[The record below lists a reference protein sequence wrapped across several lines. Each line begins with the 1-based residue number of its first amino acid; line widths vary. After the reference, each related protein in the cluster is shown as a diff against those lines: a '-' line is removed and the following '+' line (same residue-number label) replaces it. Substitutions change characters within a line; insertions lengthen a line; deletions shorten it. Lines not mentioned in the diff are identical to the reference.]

1 MQREPGMKVV
11 TAQTNRLGNR
21 EMNQDRMA
29 VIETGASI
37 LLVVADGMGGHAGGE
52 IAAEIVV
59 DTLSKHFQSSARP
72 IRNPRAFLGLAIE
85 AAHRHIV
92 NSAQSRPPPFDP
104 RTTCV
109 ACLIQGQHAWWAHVG
124 DSRLYLLQ
132 GNQITQHTEDHSY
145 VQELYRQGEI
155 SKADM
160 SSHPMRNYL
169 TRCLGGDAEIP
180 KIAYGECDKL
190 QANDMLVLCSDG
202 FWSQL
207 GKGQI
212 ETLLDEQ
219 DIDAHLNELANLAE
233 KHAYPQSDNIS
244 AVALRWLGLGDAPA
258 DRPPQPAMKETR
270 ENSDDTSLNEAID
283 AITRALEQYSDEMKH

>member
-1 MQREPGMKVV
+1 MKVV

-21 EMNQDRMA
+21 EMNQDRMT
-29 VIETGASI
+29 VIESDASI

-59 DTLSKHFQSSARP
+59 DTLSKHFQSSAKP

-92 NSAQSRPPPFDP
+92 SSAQSRPAPFDP

-109 ACLIQGQHAWWAHVG
+109 TCLVQGQHAWWAHVG

-132 GNQITQHTEDHSY
+132 GNSITQHTEDHSY
-145 VQELYRQGEI
+145 VQDLYRQGEI
-155 SKADM
+155 SKAEM
-160 SSHPMRNYL
+160 ASHPMRNYL
-169 TRCLGGDAEIP
+169 TRCLGGDTGVP
-180 KIAYGECDKL
+180 QIAYGECDKL

-212 ETLLDEQ
+212 ETLLDKQ
-219 DIDAHLNELANLAE
+219 DIDTHLNELANLAE

-244 AVALRWLGLGDAPA
+244 AVALRWLGLGDAAA
-258 DRPPQPAMKETR
+258 DMPHKQQAVVQETGD
-270 ENSDDTSLNEAID
+270 NADDTSLNEAID